1 MKLLVT
7 IFLFF
12 SVQSITWAQTS
23 SENIT
28 ASNKEYD
35 LANVAM
41 MKKEDVVA
49 YEHLKNAA
57 ALDPTNST
65 YSNSAGYM
73 AMHLGEFKTSLDYL
87 NKALA
92 LDREKFGD
100 DHPNV
105 ASILNNMGAVHS
117 KMGDSKKAVDYYD
130 RAYII
135 IKDFLGEKHPQV
147 QTVKRI
153 RDEEAI
159 KLR

>member
-1 MKLLVT
+1 MKLLLI
-7 IFLFF
+7 IFLFL
-12 SVQSITWAQTS
+12 SCQSMTWAQTS
-23 SENIT
+23 TENIA

-35 LANVAM
+35 LANIAI
-41 MKKEDVVA
+41 MKKQDVTA

-57 ALDPTNST
+57 TLDPTNST

-73 AMHLGEFKTSLDYL
+73 AMHLGEFETSLDYL

-92 LDREKFGD
+92 LDSEKFGD
-100 DHPNV
+100 KHPNV

-117 KMGDSKKAVDYYD
+117 KMGDSKKAVDFYD

-147 QTVKRI
+147 HTVKRI
-153 RDEEAI
+153 RDEAAT